1 MTGTELAWAAA
12 ILVVGGT
19 VQASIGFGAMVVA
32 APILILIDPAL
43 VPGPALVAATLL
55 VVLIAWRDR
64 AGLEARGVGWT
75 IAGRVPGTVVG
86 GLAVAALSPT
96 GLELL
101 FGALLLLAVVI
112 SAGDFHLERTP
123 TVLTAAGALS
133 GLMATATSVGGPP
146 LALVY
151 QREAG
156 PTIRATLNGIFLVAS
171 PMSLGMLAAVGELGL
186 RELGR
191 GLAISPGIVVGFVIS
206 GALTD
211 RLDRRSL
218 RPAVL
223 VVAGVSALA
232 VLLRA
237 AL

>member
-1 MTGTELAWAAA
+1 M
-12 ILVVGGT
+12 
-19 VQASIGFGAMVVA
+19 QASIGFGAMVVA

-43 VPGPALVAATLL
+43 VPGPALVAATFL
-55 VVLIAWRDR
+55 VILIAWRDR
-64 AGLEARGVGWT
+64 AGLEVRGVGWT
-75 IAGRVPGTVVG
+75 IAGRVPGTVAG
-86 GLAVAALSPT
+86 GLAVALLSST
-96 GLELL
+96 GLEVF
-101 FGALLLLAVVI
+101 FGTLLLLAVVI
-112 SAGDFHLERTP
+112 SAGDFNLERTP

-156 PTIRATLNGIFLVAS
+156 PTIRATLNAIFLVAS

-186 RELGR
+186 RELGW
-191 GLAISPGIVVGFVIS
+191 GLAISPGIVLGFLIS

-211 RLDRRSL
+211 RLDRQSL

-232 VLLRA
+232 VLIRA
-237 AL
+237 AF